1 MEILPLVSGIDISYE
16 NQVKN
21 EHRFYGR
28 LNARTRA
35 SFLDDINSYL
45 LEVRLQDVF
54 KAILGG
60 CF

>member
-1 MEILPLVSGIDISYE
+1 MDENFILGWVEVISVSKTS
-16 NQVKN
+16 KN

-35 SFLDDINSYL
+35 SFLNDKIFIYPRDSH
-45 LEVRLQDVF
+45 VR
-54 KAILGG
+54 

>member
-1 MEILPLVSGIDISYE
+1 MENLSWIRWGDVLFE

-28 LNARTRA
+28 LNFCTRA
-35 SFLDDINSYL
+35 SFLDDKIITPRDSP
-45 LEVRLQDVF
+45 V
-54 KAILGG
+54 G